1 MSTLQVDLT
10 SLNTLQ
16 VSAKAE
22 NLIEVNSLSDISNFD
37 FQNPHLFLGSGANI
51 LFTKDFPGT
60 ILKINL
66 LGKKILS
73 ESSSEVHIE
82 IGAGESWHELVKW
95 TVDSGWYGIE
105 NMALIPGTVG
115 AAIVGNIA
123 AYGQNVMDTFVSA
136 SGIHLPSKSPQ
147 TFSFS
152 DCEFTYRSSIFKTK
166 LDQKF
171 LISSVV
177 LKLSKTPKLETSYT
191 ATHHASLLPTL
202 QKIATPP
209 YTNRDVFDAVV
220 KLRTE
225 KLPDWHTFPNAGSFF
240 KNPLISQSHYQK
252 IKELIPDLQAYPPE
266 KLIQSPT
273 QAITDQVKVP
283 AGHLLDH
290 LGWKGKKIGN
300 VGTHP
305 NHALVIIN
313 YGATGKEIYEF
324 SEQMRTDIKNKF
336 DIDLEYE
343 VKII

>member
-1 MSTLQVDLT
+1 MSTLKVDLT

-16 VSAKAE
+16 VSVKAE
-22 NLIEVNSLSDISNFD
+22 NLIEVNYQTDISNFD
-37 FQNPHLFLGSGANI
+37 FTSPHLLLGSGANI

-66 LGKKILS
+66 PGKKILS
-73 ESSSEVHIE
+73 ESASDVQIE

-95 TVDSGWYGIE
+95 TVQSGWYGLE

-136 SGIHLPSKSPQ
+136 SGIHLPSKTPQ
-147 TFSFS
+147 TFTFS

-171 LISSVV
+171 LITSVV
-177 LKLSKTPKLETSYT
+177 FNLSKIPKLETSYT

-202 QKIATPP
+202 QKIASPP
-209 YTNRDVFDAVV
+209 YTNQNIFDAVV

-240 KNPLISQSHYQK
+240 KNPVISQAHYHK
-252 IKELIPDLQAYPPE
+252 IKAIIPDLQAYPPE
-266 KLIQSPT
+266 KLIQSNV
-273 QAITDQVKVP
+273 QATTDQVKVP
-283 AGHLLDH
+283 AGHLLDQ
-290 LGWKGKKIGN
+290 LGWKGKRIGN

-324 SEQMRTDIKNKF
+324 SEQMRMDIKTNF